1 MLQVDNLSGGY
12 GNEPVVK
19 VVTFD
24 VKKGEVL
31 GILGPNGSG
40 KSTLLK
46 LHFRYSS
53 EAGRLGHH

>member
-19 VVTFD
+19 AVTFD

-31 GILGPNGSG
+31 GILGPERQWEVDADKASIGC
-40 KSTLLK
+40 STK
-46 LHFRYSS
+46 A
-53 EAGRLGHH
+53 ERLGHR